1 MKPVPVTLTINNRSV
16 TVDANPADRLSK
28 VLRDDLNCTETK
40 VGCDA
45 GDCGA
50 CTVLIDGKSSCS
62 CLVAV
67 AQVDGA
73 NIETV
78 AGLADNKTLC
88 RLQRSFLHHGAAQC
102 GICTPGMLM
111 SAKALLDVNPA
122 PTKTDVENALGGVL
136 CRCTGYR
143 KIIDAVVNINQF
155 EDATEISETG
165 SSVGSPLRHLD
176 GREKVDGTLHF
187 GADEFPDD
195 CLFIKVIRSPHH
207 HAHFNLDDCSDFI
220 DAHDGLELILS
231 ADDIPGRN
239 CFGVIPQFA
248 DQPVFAEGTAR
259 YRGEAVAAIVG
270 TSTAL
275 EQLNEGDL
283 PVQWEVLPHSLC
295 PVNASEE
302 SAAPVHQHRSDN
314 ILVEGYVTCG
324 DAAKALK
331 SAAFQVTTST
341 TTPFI
346 EHAYIEP
353 EAGYCIRRNDRL
365 ELHGCTQAAQMDRE
379 TIAEIMDST
388 LYCYRC
394 MEAQ

>member
-1 MKPVPVTLTINNRSV
+1 M
-16 TVDANPADRLSK
+16 
-28 VLRDDLNCTETK
+28 
-40 VGCDA
+40 
-45 GDCGA
+45 
-50 CTVLIDGKSSCS
+50 
-62 CLVAV
+62 
-67 AQVDGA
+67 
-73 NIETV
+73 
-78 AGLADNKTLC
+78 
-88 RLQRSFLHHGAAQC
+88 
-102 GICTPGMLM
+102 
-111 SAKALLDVNPA
+111 
-122 PTKTDVENALGGVL
+122 
-136 CRCTGYR
+136 
-143 KIIDAVVNINQF
+143 
-155 EDATEISETG
+155 
-165 SSVGSPLRHLD
+165 
-176 GREKVDGTLHF
+176 
-187 GADEFPDD
+187 
-195 CLFIKVIRSPHH
+195 
-207 HAHFNLDDCSDFI
+207 
-220 DAHDGLELILS
+220 
-231 ADDIPGRN
+231 
-239 CFGVIPQFA
+239 IPQFA

-275 EQLNEGDL
+275 EQLNEDDL

-379 TIAEIMDST
+379 TIAEIMDLQADSIRVVPSACGGGFGSKLDISFQPYIAIAAWKLNKPVGITYTRGDSMRST
-388 LYCYRC
+388 TKRHPSDITLTVGCDANGMLSGFDFTGTFNTGAYASWGPTVANRVPVHASGPYYTPDYCARSIAVHTNTPPAGAFRGFGVPQSAIAQETACLLYTSPSPRDS
-394 MEAQ
+394 